1 MTSQSTIPET
11 QESSN
16 TMDSSSYQYRCA
28 AGIYCKLPLLDY
40 GNSIHKC
47 YFCQRTLHGPCGVPH
62 DLDNITYQ
70 NHCQPC
76 NVRYFQQQAAT
87 PSPAPHTPSPIPT
100 AIVQARL
107 ARPGYTVNFTANQVS
122 VEAPIS
128 TSAAAVG
135 NNAPNTSILRV
146 SSTDIISQLGSR
158 TSTPTFDADLWED
171 DVMADCDQLDAD
183 IPSDDNISI
192 PNWFELDL
200 DVIYDH
206 LNPRTKQGI
215 AQSRSWRKK
224 AVDVMGR
231 PLSSIGIVANRLL
244 KILIT
249 RKLIPD
255 MTLNSKLQTRKA
267 ERAQQRLEFTRIG
280 VGSNPQ
286 PAIMLIRKFLME
298 NILVPRDADGNVVDV
313 NNISANLGARIIMLA
328 VDPDSFMSLNEIFAA
343 PDKEARRAQID
354 DKSLS
359 FNKNGMHWPVIFLM
373 QMILIQ
379 KIFGQIKIPA
389 FRM

>member
-1 MTSQSTIPET
+1 M
-11 QESSN
+11 
-16 TMDSSSYQYRCA
+16 
-28 AGIYCKLPLLDY
+28 G
-40 GNSIHKC
+40 
-47 YFCQRTLHGPCGVPH
+47 
-62 DLDNITYQ
+62 
-70 NHCQPC
+70 
-76 NVRYFQQQAAT
+76 
-87 PSPAPHTPSPIPT
+87 
-100 AIVQARL
+100 
-107 ARPGYTVNFTANQVS
+107 
-122 VEAPIS
+122 APIS

-231 PLSSIGIVANRLL
+231 PLSSIGVVANRLL

-255 MTLNSKLQTRKA
+255 TTLNSKLQTRKA
-267 ERAQQRLEFTRIG
+267 EWAQQRLEFTRIG

-286 PAIMLIRKFLME
+286 PAIMLI
-298 NILVPRDADGNVVDV
+298 
-313 NNISANLGARIIMLA
+313 
-328 VDPDSFMSLNEIFAA
+328 
-343 PDKEARRAQID
+343 
-354 DKSLS
+354 
-359 FNKNGMHWPVIFLM
+359 
-373 QMILIQ
+373 
-379 KIFGQIKIPA
+379 
-389 FRM
+389 